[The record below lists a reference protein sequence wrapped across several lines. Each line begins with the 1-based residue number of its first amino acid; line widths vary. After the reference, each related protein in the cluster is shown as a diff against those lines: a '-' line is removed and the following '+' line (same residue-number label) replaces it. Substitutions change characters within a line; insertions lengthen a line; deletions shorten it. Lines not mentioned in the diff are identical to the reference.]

1 MKDPYL
7 YPNSEVL
14 KNLGG
19 IQDAQELKDMEAD
32 YTFCVVK
39 HFSDFMA
46 SLWKVHPYKD
56 VHVIIRTKLGKPSKI
71 NGLHY
76 FSPYFFTPV
85 G

>member
-32 YTFCVVK
+32 YTLYRL
-39 HFSDFMA
+39 SE
-46 SLWKVHPYKD
+46 
-56 VHVIIRTKLGKPSKI
+56 IITVAES
-71 NGLHY
+71 
-76 FSPYFFTPV
+76 V
-85 G
+85 